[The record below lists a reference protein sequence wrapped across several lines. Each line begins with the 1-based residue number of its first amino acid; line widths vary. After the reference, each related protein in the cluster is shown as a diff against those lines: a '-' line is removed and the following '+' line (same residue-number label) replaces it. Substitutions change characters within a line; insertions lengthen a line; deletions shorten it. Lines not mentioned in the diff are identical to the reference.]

1 MNDRDSFDNLFNK
14 WIIFLR
20 ENIHYD
26 RLIIILG
33 NYYNI
38 NLKNKFLIT
47 DEDEMKKLSEI
58 SEVKFIFYEIG
69 NKTKDEKIEL
79 IDNLI
84 KEAEEYEI
92 KEGIYD
98 KKQKE
103 KCQIF

>member
-1 MNDRDSFDNLFNK
+1 
-14 WIIFLR
+14 
-20 ENIHYD
+20 
-26 RLIIILG
+26 
-33 NYYNI
+33 
-38 NLKNKFLIT
+38 
-47 DEDEMKKLSEI
+47 MKKLSEI